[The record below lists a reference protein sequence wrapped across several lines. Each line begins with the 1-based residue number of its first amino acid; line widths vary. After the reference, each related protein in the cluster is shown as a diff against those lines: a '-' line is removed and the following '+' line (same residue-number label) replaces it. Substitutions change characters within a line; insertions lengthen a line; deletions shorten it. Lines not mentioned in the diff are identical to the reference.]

1 MGRSVSHVRQ
11 PPTPAD
17 SPAPAQIGSHHLTA
31 LSAAVVGIVGDHCG
45 RAPTEVRS
53 VHFEEHVI
61 TILQDGPTPADQEA
75 VNAEFVRAAE
85 WALGRR
91 VLSHRS
97 SLHPESHISFEI
109 FLLADEGEGA
119 IRRGGLHLVGGT
131 ES

>member
-1 MGRSVSHVRQ
+1 MGSSVSHVGL

-17 SPAPAQIGSHHLTA
+17 SQATAQIASHHLAA
-31 LSAAVVGIVGDHCG
+31 LSAALVGIVGDHCG
-45 RAPTEVRS
+45 RAPTEVRT

-75 VNAEFVRAAE
+75 ITAEFVRAAE
-85 WALGRR
+85 RALGRR

-109 FLLADEGEGA
+109 FLLADQVEGA
-119 IRRGGLHLVGGT
+119 VRRGGLHLVSGT
-131 ES
+131 EC